1 MVIYLNGILA
11 HHQIT
16 ISDHS
21 PLQVTKTICDALWGN
36 QLSFHP
42 FNRGDAPV
50 EFTSLWPTKAATLVE
65 TYAHANIEQA
75 PYELC
80 KLLVTTNS
88 AQSLDALL
96 EERVRPCQYCCTSET
111 SFCIIFYMVELFP
124 QSDCE
129 EFLFF
134 GELRSPQAH
143 VLLLH
148 LGY

>member
-1 MVIYLNGILA
+1 MDTGKPSQV
-11 HHQIT
+11 T

-50 EFTSLWPTKAATLVE
+50 EFTSLWPKKPATLVE
-65 TYAHANIEQA
+65 TYTHANIEQA

-80 KLLVTTNS
+80 KLLVATNS

-96 EERVRPCQYCCTSET
+96 EERVRLSLLFYVCTN
-111 SFCIIFYMVELFP
+111 II
-124 QSDCE
+124 
-129 EFLFF
+129 
-134 GELRSPQAH
+134 
-143 VLLLH
+143 
-148 LGY
+148 